1 MPQTTRP
8 NSVARNNP
16 PTPDLQGSPIRF
28 PQARHPMMSPKGSHS
43 RPKWRRHNYV
53 FSRPAA
59 TCTNARTIYLAARR
73 NSLTTTRWSD
83 KIRGGRITR
92 GSPTNTLLPGGGIHA
107 HALVRACVCA
117 CLCAWVPLCGHVHVR
132 APLCGEPNATTNAR
146 KAIVC
151 QSFACLLI
159 RRHIDLWQRT
169 SPHTNPYM
177 GPIWYLL
184 MCLPTERSHAQCSWR
199 GRYWPIMAPIRAQL
213 YAQTGPMLDPKWAH
227 MCPYGSV

>member
-107 HALVRACVCA
+107 HALACACVRAFARGCRFVVMFMCGCRCAANQTQPPTHGRQSYVNPSLVC
-117 CLCAWVPLCGHVHVR
+117 
-132 APLCGEPNATTNAR
+132 
-146 KAIVC
+146 
-151 QSFACLLI
+151 
-159 RRHIDLWQRT
+159 
-169 SPHTNPYM
+169 
-177 GPIWYLL
+177 
-184 MCLPTERSHAQCSWR
+184 
-199 GRYWPIMAPIRAQL
+199 
-213 YAQTGPMLDPKWAH
+213 
-227 MCPYGSV
+227 